1 MFQMIFFSLMFVAFL
16 LPVLQ
21 FEAELKFWDT
31 VSLEDLFGWKITIA
45 FSVIKSVSG
54 LYLHW
59 TERCLLKIY

>member
-31 VSLEDLFGWKITIA
+31 VSLEDLFG
-45 FSVIKSVSG
+45 
-54 LYLHW
+54 
-59 TERCLLKIY
+59 